1 MLNILSSLFAIDCCW
16 TPTESSRHP
25 HTSVSVLSRLQFS
38 HQMPGLMW
46 AVTKVRPVLRWSRPG
61 PAAASS
67 VLVTGWL
74 RHEAGH
80 IGHLVTRPGPRGPGC
95 HEEQHDIIVVVAV
108 LISQPMGL
116 CGGAWQGQG
125 VHSMNDIL
133 RDRAWETPCA
143 SRGGL
148 RLWLCQAPGLVR
160 LRWAESHYSGDTGP
174 WQHLQSQLRVIIT
187 CHFTPQQNVT
197 RHSSWAAY
205 SWWLHR
211 SSSSGYTTFKLARY
225 AFYIT
230 EAWPEFSR
238 HQVWMFARPSES
250 KLVAGR
256 FACCVSYLGNCCH
269 AISGGRVKHTITI
282 KTPRMIKDFQE
293 IFSFLFFNFFTVS
306 SWALQ

>member
-46 AVTKVRPVLRWSRPG
+46 VVTKVRPVLRWSRPG

-74 RHEAGH
+74 RHEPGH
-80 IGHLVTRPGPRGPGC
+80 IGHLVTRRGPRGPR
-95 HEEQHDIIVVVAV
+95 
-108 LISQPMGL
+108 M
-116 CGGAWQGQG
+116 
-125 VHSMNDIL
+125 
-133 RDRAWETPCA
+133 
-143 SRGGL
+143 SRGAT
-148 RLWLCQAPGLVR
+148 R
-160 LRWAESHYSGDTGP
+160 HYCCCCSFNITANGIVWRSVTGTGCPQYEWHSPRQSLGDTLCWP
-174 WQHLQSQLRVIIT
+174 QWSETLPRLQAWSGSGEQRVITAETLGTGNISR
-187 CHFTPQQNVT
+187 V
-197 RHSSWAAY
+197 SSV
-205 SWWLHR
+205 
-211 SSSSGYTTFKLARY
+211 SSSLVTSRLN
-225 AFYIT
+225 IM
-230 EAWPEFSR
+230 WPDTRAELRTLGGSIDHLHQVTQPSNWPGMHFRLPRPGQSFSR

-269 AISGGRVKHTITI
+269 AISGGRVKLTITI

-306 SWALQ
+306 SWAWQ